1 MALGAA
7 SPVSQALSS
16 PSLTAGT
23 YSWSTGVSS
32 ATACQGRAPPTSATS
47 RETTKTRRAKT
58 RVDVPA
64 RTAILSDNV
73 DALTILVS
81 IVGLSVMVIVHETGH
96 YLAARAFGMRVLR
109 YSIGFG
115 PTLFKWQPKGSD
127 TVFQVGAVPF
137 LAYVQIAGMNP
148 YEENDPDDEGLFNK
162 KSVFGRIVTIAAGPI
177 ANYILAVLIFFGLL
191 VSYNMPDQSLSVPP
205 QAGSVMEPSPAHES
219 GLLPGDV
226 FISVAGQPVA
236 TFPEVVEATQSRGG
250 VATEYVVER
259 AGERRTLIITPRL
272 EGEVARIGVASA
284 VSEGLRGA
292 AAGAAFEEALLIPW
306 ERTKGTILGMAAM
319 FRERTT
325 EGVGGPVAIATML
338 AEAADKGWQPFVAL
352 IGLISIAL
360 GVFNLLPFP
369 ALDGGRLVFLGFE
382 VITRRKPNE
391 RFETAVHV
399 VGILFLLS
407 VMVLVTYRDI
417 FGG

>member
-1 MALGAA
+1 M
-7 SPVSQALSS
+7 
-16 PSLTAGT
+16 
-23 YSWSTGVSS
+23 
-32 ATACQGRAPPTSATS
+32 
-47 RETTKTRRAKT
+47 
-58 RVDVPA
+58 
-64 RTAILSDNV
+64 

-127 TVFQVGAVPF
+127 TIFQVAAIPF

-162 KSVFGRIVTIAAGPI
+162 KSVLGRIVTIAAGPV

-191 VSYNMPDQSLSVPP
+191 VSYNMPDQSPSVPP
-205 QAGSVMEPSPAHES
+205 QAGTVLEPSPAHES

-226 FISVAGQPVA
+226 FISVAGQPVGTFDDVVAA
-236 TFPEVVEATQSRGG
+236 TRTRGG
-250 VATEYVVER
+250 VATDYVIER
-259 AGERRTLIITPRL
+259 AGERMTLTITPRA
-272 EGEVARIGVASA
+272 EGDTARIGVGSA
-284 VSEGLRGA
+284 ATEGLRGA
-292 AAGAAFEEALLIPW
+292 SPAEALEEAMLIPW
-306 ERTKGTILGMAAM
+306 ERTKGTLIGMATM
-319 FRERTT
+319 FQDRST
-325 EGVGGPVAIATML
+325 EGVGGPVAIAGML
-338 AEAADKGWQPFVAL
+338 AEAADKGWQHFVGL

-399 VGILFLLS
+399 IGILFLLS

>member
-1 MALGAA
+1 
-7 SPVSQALSS
+7 
-16 PSLTAGT
+16 
-23 YSWSTGVSS
+23 
-32 ATACQGRAPPTSATS
+32 
-47 RETTKTRRAKT
+47 
-58 RVDVPA
+58 
-64 RTAILSDNV
+64 
-73 DALTILVS
+73 
-81 IVGLSVMVIVHETGH
+81 MVIVHETGH

-226 FISVAGQPVA
+226 FISVAGQPVS